1 MTIGG
6 RSSLP
11 CIQEGVGR
19 TRLRALEDQKRRP
32 ALLHLP
38 LARFGFDLSISGEIE
53 PHAVRSSGAFPLR
66 HEQQDCCRKDWHSP
80 AIGALLSRP
89 GA

>member
-1 MTIGG
+1 MTIVG

-19 TRLRALEDQKRRP
+19 TRLRTFEDHRRRP

-38 LARFGFDLSISGEIE
+38 LARFGFDLSILGGIE
-53 PHAVRSSGAFPLR
+53 SHAVRSSGAFPL
-66 HEQQDCCRKDWHSP
+66 P
-80 AIGALLSRP
+80 IIGDNLA
-89 GA
+89 AT